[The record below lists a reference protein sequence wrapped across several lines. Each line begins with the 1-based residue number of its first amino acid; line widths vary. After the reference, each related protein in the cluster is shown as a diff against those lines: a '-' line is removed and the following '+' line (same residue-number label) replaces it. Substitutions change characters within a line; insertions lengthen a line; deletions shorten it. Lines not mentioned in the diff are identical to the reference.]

1 MKTTGVTM
9 KTTADGIQG
18 RRVRPIA
25 KVALMIAVVSGLSVR
40 LSGDAVADNLPL
52 HFGSAVPGGGFGPV
66 FTGSTII
73 PIYWGNWQPGSG
85 GANDPYV
92 IDKYLYYFSR
102 WLGGEGSL
110 YGNDPILRQYGV
122 WGAHITG
129 ADIMWGLSGSSVTES
144 QIASNIRSVFPSTDA
159 GTVFLVLLNGF
170 SSYSWEANNVAGNHT
185 DKSGAIFAEVAL
197 NGNNGSDL
205 NNFERSISHE
215 IEEMLTDP
223 EQQIGNFGW
232 VTHQSVLGFYDAE
245 GADQCETR
253 SNPDLPH
260 PFEVPLS
267 FGVVQ
272 NFTDNSFIITPAQ
285 KAPPADIV
293 GDGSQS
299 GAVCNTWS
307 RGRFPP
313 FGVAKRPGVTQLDVV
328 YQDWSRGGALE
339 HADFLPNYT
348 WVWETMDYISPGL
361 MVGPPSVLALST
373 GQLDVFVQQLG
384 GPPGAVVAGIN
395 HYTKMPSQPFST
407 PTNLTLGGGTQSV
420 GPPSAVSWG
429 GTRMDV
435 FATGTDNN
443 LLHLWSNDDVN
454 FQHEKFTFR
463 MIGTPTAVS
472 RGSGMLDVFG
482 YDAFSGFL
490 MAVSFNPPGAS
501 GWVKNGLNVTDL
513 NFGLPADMISVAA
526 WNGNSLQTSVAGLF
540 LNFDSSWHRN
550 LELSV
555 GGAPVGDPNDTA
567 SGSVAA
573 SQDGTET
580 TVVWKACDNSLGF
593 WKCNSYFT
601 ARFVRGQQAG
611 GVQTITA
618 AGNDSAPVV
627 IYGSDGFPEVLFVG
641 VDGCLLETYLDYWSG
656 GPVVNGP
663 FVTGICGFAVGPNGA
678 KPN

>member
-18 RRVRPIA
+18 RRVRPMA
-25 KVALMIAVVSGLSVR
+25 RVALMIAVVSGLSVR
-40 LSGDAVADNLPL
+40 LSGAAVAGNLPL

-92 IDKYLYYFSR
+92 IDKYLYYFGR
-102 WLGGEGSL
+102 WLGGEGAL
-110 YGNDPILRQYGV
+110 YGDDPILRQYGV
-122 WGAHITG
+122 WGANIQS
-129 ADIMWGLSGSSVTES
+129 ADIMWGLSGSSVTEN
-144 QIASNIRSVFPSTDA
+144 QVASNILSAYPSTDA

-170 SSYSWEANNVAGNHT
+170 SSYDWEANNVAGNHT
-185 DKSGAIFAEVAL
+185 DKSGRIFAEVAL

-232 VTHQSVLGFYDAE
+232 VTHQKLFGFYDAE

-253 SNPDLPH
+253 SNPELPH
-260 PFEVPLS
+260 PDEVPLS

-272 NFTDNSFIITPAQ
+272 NFTDNSFNTHTT
-285 KAPPADIV
+285 PPADIV

-299 GAVCNTWS
+299 GAVCHTWAP
-307 RGRFPP
+307 GRFPL
-313 FGVAKRPGVTQLDVV
+313 FGVAKRPGVTQLDLV

-339 HADFLPNYT
+339 HVDFLPNYT
-348 WVWETMDYISPGL
+348 WVWETMDYTSPGL
-361 MVGPPSVLALST
+361 MVGPPSVVALST
-373 GQLDVFVQQLG
+373 GQLDAFVRELG
-384 GPPGAVVAGIN
+384 GPPGAALPGIA
-395 HYTKMPSQPFST
+395 HYTKMPYQPFST
-407 PTNLTLGGGTQSV
+407 PTYLTGGGGTASV
-420 GPPSAVSWG
+420 GPPSAASWG

-435 FATGTDNN
+435 FTTGTDNN
-443 LLHLWSNDDVN
+443 LVHFWSDDDVN
-454 FQHEKFTFR
+454 FQHEIFNFR
-463 MIGTPTAVS
+463 MIGPPAAVS
-472 RGSGMLDVFG
+472 RGSGMLDVLAYGAFG
-482 YDAFSGFL
+482 GGL
-490 MAVSFNPPGAS
+490 IGISFNSPGHP
-501 GWVKNGLNVTDL
+501 GWVENALNVTDL
-513 NFGLPADMISVAA
+513 YFGDPADMISVAA

-540 LNFDSSWHRN
+540 LNFDSSWNRT

-555 GGAPVGDPNDTA
+555 GSSATGDPGDTA

-580 TVVWKACDNSLGF
+580 TVVWKLCTTSDPNFPAGL
-593 WKCNSYFT
+593 CNSYN
-601 ARFVRGQQAG
+601 AVRFVQGHQSG
-611 GVQTITA
+611 SVQTIVS
-618 AGNDSAPVV
+618 GNGSAPVV
-627 IYGSDGFPEVLFVG
+627 IYGSDGYPEILSVG
-641 VDGCLLETYLDYWSG
+641 YDGCLREAYLDYWSG

-663 FVTGICGFAVGPNGA
+663 FATPICGFSVGPNGT
-678 KPN
+678 KPM